1 MKTVKVFEKFPKL
14 TKNPQL
20 KFGINYL
27 VSVAGGQWFMY
38 NASEKSI
45 ITGTMGDI
53 YNPGKP
59 KDVSDY
65 KEYRISTVIPF
76 EVSNLIAHPAHI
88 GLCLLWGR
96 HGIAVV
102 NIPVNSKNDDEIDQV
117 KGTIIGEDLYME
129 NVKLKTIQVK
139 WHPSGAHKA
148 VVALHSDFKVRL
160 YTLDNPC
167 VPLAEIGVGPPV
179 ESQQDPEDVLV
190 GSELEVPT
198 DIDFGP
204 HLPKSNLWIIFVLQE
219 SGAIYYILIRALEN
233 IKRCYVELH
242 GPLRAHDEVDDNLG
256 VVRSKYTSLV
266 VTKNFPI
273 VITTGDL
280 SNTLQHFL
288 LLPDDFETEECVLE
302 EKVLSG
308 EMKLYLREKIIL
320 ETISETDLNYLQ
332 LIQDP
337 AADHRYVCVTETG
350 VYLICV
356 NFIPDIRLYVKSAG
370 VTETLRSNPSTVRF
384 LICWKVSDKS
394 QPDKCLAGLSFCD
407 PAEQKLLIVLG
418 DLRAVLVDVNY
429 SSYSVGDSPADLESG
444 RSQNSASSFAFGSD
458 FQDILKTVKTI
469 LKKDATQPLMCSPQ
483 EITGEDLEKFTI
495 ESLDLLAREYM
506 ERQEEAV
513 NYLDCAI
520 STVQV
525 KTETMCENLEELLQS
540 RVDLRQKAETIAE
553 QYDEAGSKNEQFQK
567 RLQTIL
573 HKQQQALPAMTDQEK
588 QWRRTLEEWEK
599 DVEIFKSWILA
610 LREKARAEKDNKLNQ
625 QAQALSLRLT
635 PHQIA
640 EIKSEIMRQHETILR
655 LTKEIR
661 EMKQALGVP

>member
-27 VSVAGGQWFMY
+27 VSVAGGHWFMY
-38 NASEKSI
+38 NGSEKSI
-45 ITGTMGDI
+45 ITGSMTDV
-53 YNPGKP
+53 YNPVQGKP
-59 KDVSDY
+59 KDVSEY
-65 KEYRISTVIPF
+65 KEYQISTVIPF
-76 EVSNLIAHPAHI
+76 EVSNLIAHPADI

-102 NIPVNSKNDDEIDQV
+102 NIPVNPKNGESDQV

-129 NVKLKTIQVK
+129 NVKLKTVQVK
-139 WHPSGAHKA
+139 WHPGGTHKTI
-148 VVALHSDFKVRL
+148 VALHSDFQIRL
-160 YTLDNPC
+160 YNLDNPC

-179 ESQQDPEDVLV
+179 ESQPDPEDVLV
-190 GSELEVPT
+190 GSEMEVPT
-198 DIDFGP
+198 DFDFGP

-266 VTKNFPI
+266 ATKNFPI

-288 LLPDDFETEECVLE
+288 LLPDDFETDECVLE

-308 EMKLYLREKIIL
+308 DMKLYLREKIIL
-320 ETISETDLNYLQ
+320 ETVSETEPNYLQ
-332 LIQDP
+332 LIPDP
-337 AADHRYVCVTETG
+337 TADHRYVCVTETG
-350 VYLICV
+350 VYLVCV
-356 NFIPDIRLYVKSAG
+356 NFIPDIRLYVKSDAAA
-370 VTETLRSNPSTVRF
+370 TETLRPNPSTVRF

-394 QPDKCLAGLSFCD
+394 QPDKCLAGISFCD
-407 PAEQKLLIVLG
+407 PAEHKLLIVLG

-429 SSYSVGDSPADLESG
+429 SSYSVGDSPHDSE
-444 RSQNSASSFAFGSD
+444 RRNKNSASSFAFGSD

-469 LKKDATQPLMCSPQ
+469 LKKDASQPLMCSPQ

-506 ERQEEAV
+506 ERQEEAM

-525 KTETMCENLEELLQS
+525 KTETVCENLEELLQS
-540 RVDLRQKAETIAE
+540 RVDLRQTAEAVAE
-553 QYDEAGSKNEQFQK
+553 HYDEAASKNEQFQK
-567 RLQTIL
+567 RLQSIL
-573 HKQQQALPAMTDQEK
+573 YKQQQALPAMTDQEK
-588 QWRRTLEEWEK
+588 QWRRTLEEYQK

-610 LREKARAEKDNKLNQ
+610 LREKAHAEKDNKYNQ
-625 QAQALSLRLT
+625 VQALGLRLT
-635 PHQIA
+635 PHQIT

-655 LTKEIR
+655 LTREIR